1 MSYTQT
7 DLDNLDAAIA
17 SGHRVVHVE
26 GRRVEYGT
34 TDELLKA
41 RSHVASQLS
50 AATAG
55 TSGTSRRGVYRFSF
69 TTLRGD

>member
-50 AATAG
+50 AAAAG
-55 TSGTSRRGVYRFSF
+55 IGGASRRGVFRFRNV
-69 TTLRGD
+69 TVRGD

>member
-50 AATAG
+50 AAAAG
-55 TSGTSRRGVYRFSF
+55 TGGASRRGVFRFRNV
-69 TTLRGD
+69 TVRGD

>member
-1 MSYTQT
+1 MAYTQT

-34 TDELLKA
+34 VEQLLQA
-41 RSHVASQLS
+41 RAHIAGQLT
-50 AATAG
+50 AATTAATG
-55 TSGTSRRGVYRFSF
+55 AQRRGVYRFNF
-69 TTLRGD
+69 TTQRE